1 MALEF
6 LKHFASIYSAH
17 IIPTKEKNFGCDIDK
32 EGADKD
38 QLNSEW
44 LFEVIVSPKM
54 QTWINAYKDFC
65 PTKQIVA
72 KINCLHSLLNH
83 KKSATIF
90 VCMVGQKFL

>member
-65 PTKQIVA
+65 PTKQEKIIA
-72 KINCLHSLLNH
+72 KKTAYTQQKNR
-83 KKSATIF
+83 KKKVF
-90 VCMVGQKFL
+90 VW